1 MKVQITKPCEEDW
14 YKMKIGLI
22 SNHCEKCEKSV
33 IDFTKM
39 NRAEIIT
46 YILSNPQGDV
56 CGRMNRDQFDFHHED
71 IPILIEA
78 LKKKSGNTSFLI
90 LSLVCLSL
98 VACKEDNSSQQ
109 HIKTSSPIHTRGN
122 TMGKMQINDQ
132 IQTNKKNS
140 SSTKETKTAKQVV
153 SKPPKTEEILTTPGI
168 SPYKEIPLMGLPVVV
183 DENNINIQQREYN
196 TQEEEILTFAEK
208 MPEYNGGVTE
218 LFAFINSNIKY
229 PESAR
234 EYGIQGTVYV
244 QFVVNKNGEV
254 LAPKI
259 LRGIEGHPEFDKEEL
274 RIIKIMPNWIAGEN
288 KGKKVSVY
296 STIPVKFKLQ

>member
-1 MKVQITKPCEEDW
+1 
-14 YKMKIGLI
+14 MKIGLI
-22 SNHCEKCEKSV
+22 SRHCEKCEKSV
-33 IDFTKM
+33 MDFTKL

-56 CGRMNRDQFDFHHED
+56 CGRMHRDQFDFHHED

-90 LSLVCLSL
+90 ISLVCLSL

-109 HIKTSSPIHTRGN
+109 HIKTSIPIHTRAN
-122 TMGKMQINDQ
+122 TMGKVQLNDP

-140 SSTKETKTAKQVV
+140 SLTKETKTTKQVV
-153 SKPPKTEEILTTPGI
+153 ANSQKNKEILITPCI
-168 SPYKEIPLMGLPVVV
+168 SPYKEEPLMGLPVVV
-183 DENNINIQQREYN
+183 DDNNINIQQKEYN

-218 LFAFINSNIKY
+218 LFAFINSNINY

-259 LRGIEGHPEFDKEEL
+259 LRGIEGYPAFDNEVL
-274 RIIKIMPNWIAGEN
+274 RIINIMPNWIAGEN

-296 STIPVKFKLQ
+296 NTIPVKFKLQ